1 MKELLIIGARGWG
14 REVYNMLPHCIGYET
29 EFSVKGFLDDK
40 SDALDGKP
48 GYPSIISSVEDYQPQ
63 PNDVFVCALGDA
75 HWKKHYAEI
84 ILAKGGKFINII
96 HETVVT
102 ERNSTI
108 GNGCILFKQVF
119 ISCDSQIGDFVT
131 MQPYCAIGHDSSI
144 GNYCYLGSRVFIS
157 GGVVIG
163 ESTEVHTN
171 AIILPSVKVGNN
183 CMVAAGAVVVRKVKD
198 GTTVYGNPA
207 KVFKY

>member
-1 MKELLIIGARGWG
+1 MKELVIIGARGWG
-14 REVYNMLPHCIGYET
+14 REVYNMLPNCIGYET
-29 EFSVKGFLDDK
+29 EFTVKGFLDDK
-40 SDALDGKP
+40 ADALDGMP

-75 HWKKHYAEI
+75 RWKRHYAELI
-84 ILAKGGKFINII
+84 MAKGGKFINII
-96 HETVVT
+96 HETVVI

-108 GNGCILFKQVF
+108 GNGCILCKQVF

-144 GNYCYLGSRVFIS
+144 GNYCYLGGRVFTS
-157 GGVVIG
+157 GGAIIG

-183 CMVAAGAVVVRKVKD
+183 CMVAAGSVVYRE
-198 GTTVYGNPA
+198 
-207 KVFKY
+207 FCRRI

>member
-14 REVYNMLPHCIGYET
+14 REVYNMLPNCIGYET
-29 EFSVKGFLDDK
+29 EFTVKGFLDDK
-40 SDALDGKP
+40 ADALDGMP
-48 GYPSIISSVEDYQPQ
+48 GYPSIISSVEDYQPK

-75 HWKKHYAEI
+75 RWKRHYAELI
-84 ILAKGGKFINII
+84 MAKGGKFINII
-96 HETVVT
+96 HETVVI

-108 GNGCILFKQVF
+108 GNGCILCKQVF

-144 GNYCYLGSRVFIS
+144 GNYCYLGGRVFTS
-157 GGVVIG
+157 GGAIIG

-183 CMVAAGAVVVRKVKD
+183 CMVAAGSVVIRKVKD

-207 KVFKY
+207 KVFKC